1 MKTTMMMMTMTTM
14 MKILIID
21 TNLFTGLSDV
31 SYLLIVMGGVIVLAL
46 AFTGAGFLY
55 VCVRGSQA
63 RNDRVLQPLSPTG
76 TLNIRFDTNWE
87 LRSSS
92 Y

>member
-1 MKTTMMMMTMTTM
+1 MF
-14 MKILIID
+14 I
-21 TNLFTGLSDV
+21 FFAGLSDV

-46 AFTGAGFLY
+46 VFTGAGFLY
-55 VCVRGSQA
+55 VCVRSSQA
-63 RNDRVLQPLSPTG
+63 KNGLVLQQHQSPTG
-76 TLNIRFDTNWE
+76 PFAIHFDTNWE